1 MIVYGIKENKCLEP
15 VVSSKDFKQF
25 RISNSISHGT
35 LQALNEVV
43 SSYIRQ
49 NENFVY
55 AHKHD
60 KGGKPEEADKTYGNS
75 AMVYGGKPEWV
86 VSVNDYDKD
95 GKPDGRS
102 GWACNCST
110 FVYLC
115 LMGVPFEYSAYV
127 EENLVNNKSYNHL
140 GKAGYCFNVYG
151 EEITEAN
158 YEKYYNTRKMYE
170 RFLELGCAEPIVSDY
185 SNVNVGD
192 VVWFAPADK
201 DNNGNIIKP
210 AGTVDQIGHVGI
222 VMSVLNRYKENDDS
236 APILVIAECTSAPY
250 PIKCKAYS
258 SKTLVSTGV
267 HFVGKPIYQNV
278 TERETEILMSYDTGG
293 VKRLIEKQFDLYNQ
307 EIVTL
312 ECDFKP
318 TSMNQYVEI
327 YGNGA
332 PMLARNT
339 LQKFT
344 QPINTTELN
353 KVRHLVLPFAFALE
367 NQEKNG
373 KPVQITSIELNCV
386 NGDNDT
392 LTNIKLYKGYKGTEK
407 THVVRASN
415 LNELKTSLLALLPTN
430 SNKAYSGRLKVC
442 LVTSASISDE
452 SSTPVSLSVG
462 NRYGDLHYY
471 ISGSTVE
478 FVLAT
483 YYRFQ
488 HSTIAYRN
496 SKLIIKNTS
505 LA

>member
-25 RISNSISHGT
+25 RKSNSISHGT

-49 NENFVY
+49 NNNIVY

-60 KGGKPEEADKTYGNS
+60 KGGKPEEVTKTYGNS
-75 AMVYGGKPEWV
+75 AMVYSTAPECV
-86 VSVNDYDKD
+86 ASVQFQ
-95 GKPDGRS
+95 GRS

-110 FVYLC
+110 FTLLC
-115 LMGVPFEYSAYV
+115 IMGVPFEYSAYV
-127 EENLVNNKSYNHL
+127 EENLKNGKAYNHL
-140 GKAGYCFNVYG
+140 GKAGYCFNIYG
-151 EEITEAN
+151 EEITENN
-158 YEKYYNTRKMYE
+158 YEEYYNTRRLYE
-170 RFLELGCAEPIVSDY
+170 RFCELGCGEPIVADY

-201 DNNGNIIKP
+201 DSNGNIIKP

-222 VMSVLNRYKENDDS
+222 VMSVLNRYKENDDV
-236 APILVIAECTSAPY
+236 APVLVIAECTSAPY

-258 SKTLVSTGV
+258 SVKLIEDGV
-267 HFVGKPIYQNV
+267 HFVGKPLYQNV
-278 TERETEILMSYDTGG
+278 VERETEVLMSYDGGG
-293 VKRLIEKQFDLYNQ
+293 VKRKIEKQFDLYNQ
-307 EIVTL
+307 EVVTL

-318 TSMNQYVEI
+318 TSINQYIEVYANNE
-327 YGNGA
+327 

-339 LQKFT
+339 LQALT
-344 QPINTTELN
+344 QPVNTVELN
-353 KVRHLVLPFAFALE
+353 KTRHLVMPFALALE
-367 NQEKNG
+367 NHGWNG
-373 KPVQITSIELNCV
+373 VSNGRPDRITSIELNCV

-392 LTNIKLYKGYKGTEK
+392 LTNVKLYKGYKGTEK
-407 THVVRASN
+407 THAVRASN
-415 LNELKTSLLALLPTN
+415 LDELKTSLLALLPTN